1 MVIIQLY
8 FFILDFPFQRID
20 VFISLI
26 FKAMGCSTY
35 FIHIIT
41 ANKCSLAFV
50 RENKKR
56 VAYYSEA
63 LAHFCLFVC
72 FVCSFVSLKDDLSS
86 LEAKHQPHSLTTFI
100 LQTPHP
106 KTFLTFTASS
116 LT

>member
-8 FFILDFPFQRID
+8 FFILD

-72 FVCSFVSLKDDLSS
+72 LVCLFVSLKDDLSS
-86 LEAKHQPHSLTTFI
+86 LEAMHQPHSLTIFI
-100 LQTPHP
+100 LQTPHF
-106 KTFLTFTASS
+106 KTFLTFTGSS